1 MLRPAFD
8 RPLSQNPK
16 VVQTEIGDIVGS
28 WGSPETKRFEMPKN
42 GHTEEQIIAALK
54 QYADCEKTADICRKR
69 PPPDELNPA
78 LRPLARWAR
87 HHKPPACGHAWLP
100 GALSRSAAAILSS
113 GPMDIAPCA
122 GDAVK
127 IVEIPRLAPI
137 SVAGGSGQDPCLP
150 AAILTHGTGHWA
162 MGLFIQSQ

>member
-8 RPLSQNPK
+8 RPLTQSPK

-127 IVEIPRLAPI
+127 IVEIPPVGADKRSGGFMPRSMPI
-137 SVAGGSGQDPCLP
+137 GGHPYSRYRPLGNGVV
-150 AAILTHGTGHWA
+150 H
-162 MGLFIQSQ
+162 